1 MKQKYFFILCLL
13 SVVLSF
19 VACSKDRD
27 EEKTEE
33 LNTTGAA
40 FMERVMEREN
50 WQREWEVIEKLGTPL
65 PNRSR
70 MNKDYC
76 ILPVKVRKDTFYAI
90 YYPLEKDKDNDTHK
104 FGTPM
109 YSGET
114 CSEGELFE
122 QKFEVEKKDWEE
134 TEPRVSIIEIRN

>member
-13 SVVLSF
+13 SVVLSL

-27 EEKTEE
+27 EEKPEE
-33 LNTTGAA
+33 LNATGEV

-50 WQREWEVIEKLGTPL
+50 WQEEWEAIEKLGTPL

-70 MNKDYC
+70 TNEDYC

-90 YYPLEKDKDNDTHK
+90 YYPLEKDSDTAK
-104 FGTPM
+104 FGTPL

-122 QKFEVEKKDWEE
+122 QKFETKKKDWEE